1 MTDISRRNFLGVSA
15 AAGVV
20 ASLPSIAIANK
31 KSLSK
36 LTLWGPPVGPS
47 VALAHVAQSGTS
59 RSMVDELTFRAWRT
73 PDQLRAGIVSGD
85 MQISGVPSYVGA
97 NLYNKGMPV
106 QMLNIMTWG
115 LLYMM
120 SSNDKVQK
128 LEDIAGKTVT
138 MPFKNDMPDLVFQY
152 ITKKAGMTPGK
163 DFNLN
168 YAATPMEVV
177 QMMMIGKA
185 DIAIL
190 PEPAATATMLKG
202 KMNAVG
208 VNRVLSVQQEWGKA
222 TGGPSRIPQAG
233 MLVNKKLVEDH
244 FDVVRAIQADCV
256 RSSTWALNNPVDA
269 ALLAEDHL
277 GVKAP
282 VVELSM
288 PFVNLETTLAADARK
303 EMEDFFTR
311 LAELSPKII
320 GGKLPDADFYLGL

>member
-1 MTDISRRNFLGVSA
+1 MTDISRRKLLGFSA
-15 AAGVV
+15 AAAIG
-20 ASLPSIAIANK
+20 ASIPSLVFANK
-31 KSLSK
+31 KPLSN

-47 VALAHVAQSGTS
+47 LALAHLTNNGNT
-59 RSMVDELTFRAWRT
+59 RKLVDGLNFKAWRT

-85 MQISGVPSYVGA
+85 MQISGIPSYVGA

-106 QMLNIMTWG
+106 QMLNIMTGG

-120 SSNDKVQK
+120 SSNDSVKS

-152 ITKKAGMTPGK
+152 ITAKTGMKPGV
-163 DFNLN
+163 DFQLT

-190 PEPAATATMLKG
+190 PEPAATATILKG
-202 KMNAVG
+202 KMGAVN
-208 VNRVLSVQQEWGKA
+208 VRRVLSIQDEWGKA
-222 TGGPSRIPQAG
+222 TGGPARIPQAG
-233 MLVNKKLVEDH
+233 LLVNKALVDDH
-244 FDVVRAIQADCV
+244 IDVLKTLQADCV
-256 RSSTWALNNPVDA
+256 RSTQWVLNNPA
-269 ALLAEDHL
+269 NAGILGEDYL

-282 VVELSM
+282 VVELSI
-288 PFVNLETTLAADARK
+288 PYVNLETTLAVDAKK
-303 EMEDFFTR
+303 EMEDFFTK

-320 GGKLPDADFYLGL
+320 GGKLPDADFYIGL